1 MEKLKIKRFVSL
13 NSEQKQLSEKVS
25 DFVRKNDIQVIHV
38 DTSYDI
44 LGGNE
49 IYATASVIYFE
60 STPITDR
67 GTERLLKAVLEYGEK
82 KQIVKK

>member
-13 NSEQKQLSEKVS
+13 NSEKKQLSEKVS
-25 DFVRKNDIQVIHV
+25 DFIRKNDIRVIHV
-38 DTSYDI
+38 DSSYDI

-60 STPITDR
+60 ATPITDK
-67 GTERLLKAVLEYGEK
+67 GTERLLKAILEYGETK
-82 KQIVKK
+82 ETSS